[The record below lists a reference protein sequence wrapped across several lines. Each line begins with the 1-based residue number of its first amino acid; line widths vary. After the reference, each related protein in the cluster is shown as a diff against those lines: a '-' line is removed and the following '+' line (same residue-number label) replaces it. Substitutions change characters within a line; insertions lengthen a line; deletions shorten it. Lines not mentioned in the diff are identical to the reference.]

1 MSTEII
7 VHNIKLEKYALLKKI
22 NPDYLNVFIEDI
34 FENGYNTYVRSLMGV
49 NGANGAN
56 GVNGAN
62 DAVGVMGGIGGIG
75 NSVTEQKVS
84 SIKGQIG
91 ENIVYDILIDK
102 FPDYT
107 IENTTKIPHSGDIQI
122 VLPNHSKVI
131 IEVKNYNKTIDTQ
144 ELEKLKFDMKFN
156 KCNYAIFI
164 SLNSGI
170 VGKKRFQFESFY
182 HDKEYYYILYVPY
195 AFLKTNPNKKSV
207 IIHNSIDDSLNN
219 LTIKL
224 EFCICIISNLSN
236 VFLKPTQNHISYY
249 NIDDSVNLIINELN
263 IVYNDF
269 LLVKQSYIKMDEN
282 IKKSLENNLQNIKDF
297 ETSIKSRIS
306 KLISDIPYA
315 PNGPNCPK
323 NASTINTTTTTPDTY
338 IIKDGYS
345 NAWNVYK
352 NNNLCGRISC
362 INNVYDFF
370 IYYNN
375 EIFSDMCKD
384 YKECIVHINYILNT
398 TTRT

>member
-34 FENGYNTYVRSLMGV
+34 FENGYNAYVRSLMGV
-49 NGANGAN
+49 NGANDVVG
-56 GVNGAN
+56 G
-62 DAVGVMGGIGGIG
+62 VGVVGAVG

-84 SIKGQIG
+84 SIKGQVG

-195 AFLKTNPNKKSV
+195 AFLKNNPNKKSV

-224 EFCICIISNLSN
+224 EFCICIVSNLSN

-306 KLISDIPYA
+306 KLISDIPCA
-315 PNGPNCPK
+315 PNGTK
-323 NASTINTTTTTPDTY
+323 NPYNPYNPSCTPDTY

-375 EIFSDMCKD
+375 EIFSDICDD
-384 YKECIVHINYILNT
+384 YNECIVHINYILNI
-398 TTRT
+398 TTRA

>member
-34 FENGYNTYVRSLMGV
+34 FENGYNAYVRSLI
-49 NGANGAN
+49 

-62 DAVGVMGGIGGIG
+62 DVVGGVGVVGAVG

-84 SIKGQIG
+84 SIKGQVG

-195 AFLKTNPNKKSV
+195 AFLKNNPNKKSV

-224 EFCICIISNLSN
+224 EFCICIVSNLSN

-306 KLISDIPYA
+306 KLISDIPCA
-315 PNGPNCPK
+315 PNGTK
-323 NASTINTTTTTPDTY
+323 NPYNPSDPSHPYNPYDPSCTPDTY

-375 EIFSDMCKD
+375 EIFSDICDD
-384 YKECIVHINYILNT
+384 YNECIVHINYILNI
-398 TTRT
+398 TTRS